1 MATKYTINE
10 NHLDTKHGI
19 AKLEK
24 DGFSREQISKSLYAN
39 TPGCSQKERTAI
51 MKKLF
56 DRKGEC

>member
-1 MATKYTINE
+1 MGTKYRITE
-10 NHLDTKHGI
+10 RELSTQHGI
-19 AKLEK
+19 AKLER

-39 TPGCSQKERTAI
+39 TPGCTQKERTDI